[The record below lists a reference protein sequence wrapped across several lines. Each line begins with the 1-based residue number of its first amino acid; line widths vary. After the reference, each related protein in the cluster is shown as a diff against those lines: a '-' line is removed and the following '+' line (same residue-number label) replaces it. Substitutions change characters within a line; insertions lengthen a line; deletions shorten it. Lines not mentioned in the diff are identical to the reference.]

1 MLIIISPSKTLEL
14 NGHIPALDFAQP
26 IFPKE
31 AELLIKLLRKLSVD
45 QLIELM
51 DVSPKLAQL
60 NQERF
65 YTWRPEFSIGNSHPA
80 IFAFR
85 GEVYNGIGA
94 DTLSLEDLKTG
105 NDQLRILSGLYGVIR
120 PLDLIRPYR
129 LEMGTSF
136 KVGKHTNLYPYW
148 QQKITTQI
156 REDLDR
162 ANTNLLVNLASVE
175 YFKVLDQKKLKAEII
190 TPEFREGKN
199 GTYKMVTIF
208 AKKARGLMTRYILQN
223 KITEEE
229 EINTFNLAGYCFNPH
244 LSQKGKP
251 VFTRG

>member
-1 MLIIISPSKTLEL
+1 MLIVISPSKTLEA

-31 AELLIKLLRKLSVD
+31 AEQLIKLLRKLSVD

-65 YTWRPEFSIGNSHPA
+65 YTWRPEFSLGNSHPA

-85 GEVYNGIGA
+85 GEVYNGIDA
-94 DTLSLEDLKTG
+94 DTLSIEDLKTA

-129 LEMGTSF
+129 LEMGTRL
-136 KVGKHTNLYPYW
+136 KIGKYPNLYPFW
-148 QQKITTQI
+148 QQEITTQI

-175 YFKVLDQKKLKAEII
+175 YFKVLDQKKLNAEVL

-208 AKKARGLMTRYILQN
+208 AKKARGLMSRYILQN

-229 EINTFNLAGYCFNPH
+229 EINTFNLAGYCYNPY